1 MIKDIFR
8 SNTQL
13 FPVGQLIATSA
24 ILYMIYQTI
33 QGAVAW
39 EWWLASYAMY
49 FCTGCLGITITF
61 HRYLTSLIVVNFC
74 CFMLL
79 VVVKCR

>member
-13 FPVGQLIATSA
+13 FPVGQLIATTA
-24 ILYMIYQTI
+24 ILYMIYQTV

-49 FCTGCLGITITF
+49 FCPGCLGI
-61 HRYLTSLIVVNFC
+61 
-74 CFMLL
+74 
-79 VVVKCR
+79 